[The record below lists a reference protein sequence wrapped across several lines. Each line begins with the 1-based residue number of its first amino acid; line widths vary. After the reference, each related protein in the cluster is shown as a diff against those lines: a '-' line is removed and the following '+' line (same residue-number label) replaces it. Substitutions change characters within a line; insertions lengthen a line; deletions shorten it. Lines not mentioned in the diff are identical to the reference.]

1 MAFDY
6 ITTARDAAALLAEF
20 GAPVTLTRITPGVY
34 DPATGTVVNSGATHV
49 ASGVKLD
56 YEQRAIDGTNILQGD
71 QRVYLDP
78 LIATAPQAG
87 DTLTIGTE
95 VFTVVA
101 SRPLSPAGVVVLHDI
116 QVRRA

>member
-6 ITTARDAAALLAEF
+6 ISTARDAAALLAEL
-20 GAPVTLTRITPGVY
+20 GAPVTLTRITPGTY
-34 DPATGTVVNSGATHV
+34 DPDTGTV
-49 ASGVKLD
+49 ASTTAAHTANGVKLD
-56 YEQRAIDGTNILQGD
+56 FEQRAIDGTNILQGD

-78 LIATAPQAG
+78 LIAAAPQAG
-87 DTLTIGTE
+87 DKLTIGTE

>member
-1 MAFDY
+1 MSFDY
-6 ITTARDAAALLAEF
+6 SETAATAAELLAEF
-20 GAPVTLTRITPGVY
+20 GAQVTLTRITPGVY

-78 LIATAPQAG
+78 LIAAAPQAG
-87 DTLTIGTE
+87 DTLTIGAE
-95 VFTVVA
+95 VFTVVK
-101 SRPLSPAGVVVLHDI
+101 SSPLAPAGVVVLHDVQI
-116 QVRRA
+116 RA

>member
-1 MAFDY
+1 MTFDY
-6 ITTARDAAALLAEF
+6 AATARDAAELLAEF

-34 DPATGTVVNSGATHV
+34 DPATGTVVNSGATYT
-49 ASGVKLD
+49 ATGVKLN

-78 LIATAPQAG
+78 LIAAAPQAG
-87 DTLTIGTE
+87 DTLTIGTD

-101 SRPLSPAGVVVLHDI
+101 SRPLSPAGVVVLHDV
-116 QVRRA
+116 QVRA

>member
-6 ITTARDAAALLAEF
+6 LATARDAAALLAEF
-20 GAPVTLTRITPGVY
+20 GAPVTLTRITPGTY
-34 DPATGTVVNSGATHV
+34 DPATGTVSQTTTTHTAT
-49 ASGVKLD
+49 GVKLN

-78 LIATAPQAG
+78 LIAAAPQAG
-87 DTLTIGTE
+87 DTLTIGAE

-101 SRPLSPAGVVVLHDI
+101 SRPESPAGVVVLHDV

>member
-1 MAFDY
+1 MSFDY
-6 ITTARDAAALLAEF
+6 ISTAHDAAELLAEF

-34 DPATGTVVNSGATHV
+34 DPATGTVVNSGATYT
-49 ASGVKLD
+49 ATGVKLN
-56 YEQRAIDGTNILQGD
+56 YEQRAIDGTNILLGD

-78 LIATAPQAG
+78 LIAAAPQAG

-101 SRPLSPAGVVVLHDI
+101 SRPLSPAGVVVLHDV
-116 QVRRA
+116 QVRA

>member
-6 ITTARDAAALLAEF
+6 ISTALDASALLAEF
-20 GAPVTLTRITPGVY
+20 GAPVTLTRITTGVY
-34 DPATGTVVNSGATHV
+34 DPATGTVVNSGATYT
-49 ASGVKLD
+49 APGVKLN

-78 LIATAPQAG
+78 LIAVAPQAG
-87 DTLTIGTE
+87 DTMTVGTE

-101 SRPLSPAGVVVLHDI
+101 SRPLAPAGIVVLHDI
-116 QVRRA
+116 QIRA